1 MEKENVMGTKK
12 MFPLLMSMAIP
23 PMVSMLIQS
32 MYNIVDSYFVA
43 QMGKDALTA
52 VSLAFPLQNITLA
65 LAVGLGVG
73 LNSVISRSL
82 GAKDKQGIASAAT
95 HGMVLTA
102 VHSVL
107 LLVVGLFFSRT
118 FIGMFSN
125 DPNVVEM
132 GTQYCQVVLCL
143 SFGMQFH
150 ITIEKMF
157 QAVGNMFVPMC
168 LQGLGAIVNI
178 ILDPILIFGKYGFPE
193 MGVKGAA
200 VATIIGQMTACLSAV
215 LLFSRNKDIKLNF
228 KRFKIDVSMIK
239 RIYNVGVPSAVMTA
253 MPSILVSVLNGI
265 LSAISQS
272 GVAVFGLYYKLQTF
286 VYMPSSGLVQG
297 LRPIIGYNYGAKKHH
312 RLRQAM
318 KSALA
323 VAGGIMVVGTIL
335 FVAIPDKILLLF
347 KADAEM
353 LQMGVPALRI
363 ISVGFVFSAVSV
375 VLSGAFE
382 ALGKGFQSLFVSL
395 LRQLIIVVLLSVV
408 LSKMI
413 GLAGV
418 WISFPVAEVIAAVLS
433 IILMKKQSFF
443 LKNNK

>member
-1 MEKENVMGTKK
+1 MEKENIMGTKK

-65 LAVGLGVG
+65 LSVGLGVG

-82 GAKDKQGIASAAT
+82 GAKDKQGITNAAT
-95 HGMVLTA
+95 HGVALTA
-102 VHSVL
+102 LHSVL
-107 LLVVGLFFSRT
+107 LLVVGLFLSRS
-118 FIGMFSN
+118 FISMFSN
-125 DPNVVEM
+125 DANVIQM
-132 GTQYCQVVLCL
+132 GTEYCQVVLCL

-168 LQGLGAIVNI
+168 LQGVGAIVNI

-215 LLFSRNKDIKLNF
+215 LLFSRNKEIKVNF
-228 KRFKIDVSMIK
+228 KKFKLDFSMIK
-239 RIYNVGVPSAVMTA
+239 KIYNVGVPSAVMTA
-253 MPSILVSVLNGI
+253 MPSVLVSVLNGI
-265 LSAISQS
+265 LVSISQS

-297 LRPIIGYNYGAKKHH
+297 LRPIIGYNYGAKKYD
-312 RLRQAM
+312 RLKQAM
-318 KSALA
+318 KSAMLVA
-323 VAGGIMVVGTIL
+323 VVIMVVGTVL

-347 KADAEM
+347 KADSEM

-363 ISVGFVFSAVSV
+363 ISIGFIFSAVSV

-382 ALGKGFQSLFVSL
+382 ALGKGIQSLAVTL

-408 LSKMI
+408 LAKVM
-413 GLAGV
+413 GLTGV
-418 WISFPVAEVIAAVLS
+418 WISFPVAEVIAAVLA
-433 IILMKKQSFF
+433 IVLMKRQHFF
-443 LKNNK
+443 GEKNK